1 MITAEQMRAARALL
15 RWPAQE
21 LANRTGITLR
31 TIQRL
36 ESEKGF
42 PASRTNNLL
51 KIRHALEDAG
61 VVLIDE
67 NGGGPG
73 VRLKDR
79 IEKA

>member
-21 LANRTGITLR
+21 LANRTGLTLR

-36 ESEKGF
+36 ETETGF
-42 PASRTNNLL
+42 PASRTKNLL
-51 KIRHALEDAG
+51 KIRRVLEDAG
-61 VVLIDE
+61 VIFIDQ

-73 VRLKDR
+73 VRLKEPIPD
-79 IEKA
+79 

>member
-36 ESEKGF
+36 ESETGF
-42 PASRTNNLL
+42 PASRTKNLIM
-51 KIRHALEDAG
+51 IRKAFEEAG
-61 VVLIDE
+61 VVFIDE

-79 IEKA
+79 VSGP